1 LCSSIKVSELIAE
14 HDALDNVSATV
25 LAPRFE
31 LYIEVVAGKFNP
43 LSLYFIILDL
53 SRLLGAEHEDYRFR
67 IGDQGEMAPSQIV
80 SPLMQ

>member
-1 LCSSIKVSELIAE
+1 MKVSELIAE

-43 LSLYFIILDL
+43 LSLYFIIHDL
-53 SRLLGAEHEDYRFR
+53 S
-67 IGDQGEMAPSQIV
+67 
-80 SPLMQ
+80 